1 MEKEKLE
8 VKIAAS
14 KCETC
19 VTKPCQIG
27 CPLNIDIPEFIEN
40 VKNNNYEEAFKVL
53 CKSTVLPSVCG
64 KICPVDKQCQGSCAK
79 KVSYDPVEIGKIESY
94 VGDLAVENGWKLPR
108 KGKKKERIAVI
119 GSGPSGLTC
128 AGFLAENG
136 YQVTIYEKHE
146 YLGGLLYHGI
156 PKFRLNKELVSKV
169 IKQILDLG
177 MEVKT
182 NVSLGKDISLKELE
196 KEYDAVFLGLGANVS
211 KMMGLSGEELNGV
224 YGANELLENLV
235 QVDYTSKRV
244 VVIGGGG
251 VSIDM
256 ARTAIKEGASEV
268 GIIYRRSRSEM
279 SAEMNDIRAAKKEGI
294 KFLFQT
300 NVIKVIGEDKVTGI
314 ECVKTTLDKEKKA
327 INVEGSNFVIDTDVV
342 IMAVGSRADS
352 ELLESLKLDVKEN
365 GYLMVNSN
373 NQTSNPKI
381 FAAGDLTGAKSTVA
395 WACRNGR
402 DTAYS
407 IMKFLSKEVS
417 R

>member
-1 MEKEKLE
+1 MEKEKLKVE
-8 VKIAAS
+8 IAAR
-14 KCETC
+14 KCMNC

-27 CPLNIDIPEFIEN
+27 CPLNIDIPEFIKDFRN
-40 VKNNNYEEAFKVL
+40 GNYEEAFKVL

-64 KICPVDKQCQGSCAK
+64 RICPVDKQCQGSCAK

-94 VGDLAVENGWKLPR
+94 IGDLALKNEWSLPKKTKKNGKV
-108 KGKKKERIAVI
+108 AVI

-128 AGFLAENG
+128 AAFLAENG
-136 YQVTIYEKHE
+136 YQVTIYEKHD

-156 PKFRLNKELVSKV
+156 PKFRLERELVQKM

-177 MEVKT
+177 INVKT
-182 NVSLGKDISLKELE
+182 NVSLGQDISLEELE
-196 KEYDAVFLGLGANVS
+196 KEYDAVFLGLGANLS
-211 KMMGLSGEELNGV
+211 KMMGLKGETLRGV

-235 QVDYTSKRV
+235 HPDYTGRNV

-256 ARTAIKEGASEV
+256 ARTAIRMGAKEV
-268 GIIYRRSRSEM
+268 GVIYRRSRNEM
-279 SAEMNDIRAAKKEGI
+279 SAEMDDIKQAKKEKI

-300 NVIKVIGEDKVTGI
+300 NVIGINGEEEVKSI
-314 ECVKTTLDKEKKA
+314 ECVKTSLDKDKKA
-327 INVEGSNFVIDTDVV
+327 INVEGSNFTIDTDYV

-352 ELLESLKLDVKEN
+352 ELLEKLKLDVKEN
-365 GYLMVNSN
+365 GYLMVNTN

-407 IMKFLSKEVS
+407 IMNFIKEGE
-417 R
+417 

>member
-40 VKNNNYEEAFKVL
+40 VKNNNYGEAFKVL
-53 CKSTVLPSVCG
+53 CKSTFLPSVCG

-177 MEVKT
+177 IEVKT

-211 KMMGLSGEELNGV
+211 KMMGLSGEELNDV

-300 NVIKVIGEDKVTGI
+300 NVIKVIGEDKVNGI

-407 IMKFLSKEVS
+407 IMKFLSKEGE
-417 R
+417 

>member
-8 VKIAAS
+8 VEIAAR
-14 KCETC
+14 KCMNC

-27 CPLNIDIPEFIEN
+27 CPLNIDIPEFIKDFRN
-40 VKNNNYEEAFKVL
+40 GNYEEAFKVL

-64 KICPVDKQCQGSCAK
+64 RICPVDKQCQGSCAK

-94 VGDLAVENGWKLPR
+94 IGDLALKNEWSLPKKTKKNGKV
-108 KGKKKERIAVI
+108 AVI

-128 AGFLAENG
+128 AAFLAENG
-136 YQVTIYEKHE
+136 YQVTIYEKHD

-156 PKFRLNKELVSKV
+156 PKFRLDRELVQKM

-177 MEVKT
+177 INVKT
-182 NVSLGKDISLKELE
+182 NVSLGKDISLEELE
-196 KEYDAVFLGLGANVS
+196 KEYDAVFLGLGANLS
-211 KMMGLSGEELNGV
+211 KMMGLKGENLRGV

-235 QVDYTSKRV
+235 HPDYSDKSV

-256 ARTAIKEGASEV
+256 ARTAIRMGAKEV
-268 GIIYRRSRSEM
+268 GVIYRRSRNEM
-279 SAEMNDIRAAKKEGI
+279 SAEMDDIKQAKKEKI

-300 NVIKVIGEDKVTGI
+300 NVIGINGEEEVKSI
-314 ECVKTTLDKEKKA
+314 ECVKTSLDKDKKA
-327 INVEGSNFVIDTDVV
+327 INVEGSNFTIDTDYV

-352 ELLESLKLDVKEN
+352 ELLEKLKLDVKEN
-365 GYLMVNSN
+365 GYLMVNTN

-407 IMKFLSKEVS
+407 IMNFIKEGE
-417 R
+417 

>member
-40 VKNNNYEEAFKVL
+40 VKNNNYGEAFKVL

-177 MEVKT
+177 IEVKT

-196 KEYDAVFLGLGANVS
+196 KENDAVFLGLGANVS

-381 FAAGDLTGAKSTVA
+381 FAAGDLTGTKSTVA

-407 IMKFLSKEVS
+407 IMKFLSKEGE
-417 R
+417 

>member
-40 VKNNNYEEAFKVL
+40 VKNNNYGEAFKVL

-177 MEVKT
+177 IEVKT

-211 KMMGLSGEELNGV
+211 KMMGISGEELNGV

-235 QVDYTSKRV
+235 RVDYTSKRV

-279 SAEMNDIRAAKKEGI
+279 SVEMNDIRAVKKEGI

-300 NVIKVIGEDKVTGI
+300 NVIKVIGENKVTGI

-407 IMKFLSKEVS
+407 IMKFLSKEGE
-417 R
+417 

>member
-40 VKNNNYEEAFKVL
+40 VKNNNYGEAFKVL

-177 MEVKT
+177 IEVKT

-407 IMKFLSKEVS
+407 IMKFLSKEGE
-417 R
+417 

>member
-8 VKIAAS
+8 VEIAAR
-14 KCETC
+14 KCMNC

-27 CPLNIDIPEFIEN
+27 CPLNIDIPEFI
-40 VKNNNYEEAFKVL
+40 KNFRNGNYEEAFKVL

-64 KICPVDKQCQGSCAK
+64 RICPVDKQCQGSCAK

-94 VGDLAVENGWKLPR
+94 IGDLALKNEWSLPKKTKKNGKV
-108 KGKKKERIAVI
+108 AVI

-128 AGFLAENG
+128 AAFLAENG
-136 YQVTIYEKHE
+136 YQVTIYEKHD

-156 PKFRLNKELVSKV
+156 PKFRLDRELVQKM

-177 MEVKT
+177 INVKT
-182 NVSLGKDISLKELE
+182 NVSLGKDISLEELE
-196 KEYDAVFLGLGANVS
+196 KEYDAVFLGLGANLS
-211 KMMGLSGEELNGV
+211 KMMGLKGENLRGV

-235 QVDYTSKRV
+235 HPDYTGRNV

-256 ARTAIKEGASEV
+256 ARTAIRMGAKEV
-268 GIIYRRSRSEM
+268 GVIYRRSRNEM
-279 SAEMNDIRAAKKEGI
+279 SAKMDDIKQAKKEKI

-300 NVIKVIGEDKVTGI
+300 NVIGVNGEEEVKSI
-314 ECVKTTLDKEKKA
+314 ECVKTSLDKDKKA
-327 INVEGSNFVIDTDVV
+327 INVEGSNFTIDTDYV

-352 ELLESLKLDVKEN
+352 ELLEKLKLDVKEN
-365 GYLMVNSN
+365 GYLMVNTN

-407 IMKFLSKEVS
+407 IMNFIKEGE
-417 R
+417 

>member
-40 VKNNNYEEAFKVL
+40 VKNNNYGEAFKVL

-177 MEVKT
+177 IEVKT

-256 ARTAIKEGASEV
+256 ARTAIKEVASEV

-407 IMKFLSKEVS
+407 IMKFLSKEGE
-417 R
+417 

>member
-8 VKIAAS
+8 VEIAAR
-14 KCETC
+14 KCMNC

-27 CPLNIDIPEFIEN
+27 CPLNIDIPEFI
-40 VKNNNYEEAFKVL
+40 KNFRNENYEEAFKVL

-64 KICPVDKQCQGSCAK
+64 RICPVDKQCQGSCAK

-94 VGDLAVENGWKLPR
+94 IGDLALKNEWSLPKKTKKNGKV
-108 KGKKKERIAVI
+108 AVI

-128 AGFLAENG
+128 AAFLAENG
-136 YQVTIYEKHE
+136 YQVTIYEKHD

-156 PKFRLNKELVSKV
+156 PKFRLERELVQKM

-177 MEVKT
+177 INVKT
-182 NVSLGKDISLKELE
+182 NVSLGKDISLEELE
-196 KEYDAVFLGLGANVS
+196 KEYDAVFLGLGANLS
-211 KMMGLSGEELNGV
+211 KMMGLKGETLRGV

-235 QVDYTSKRV
+235 HPDYTGRNV

-256 ARTAIKEGASEV
+256 ARTAIRMGAKEV
-268 GIIYRRSRSEM
+268 GVIYRRSRNEM
-279 SAEMNDIRAAKKEGI
+279 SAEMDDIKQAKKEKI

-300 NVIKVIGEDKVTGI
+300 NVVGINGEEEVKSI
-314 ECVKTTLDKEKKA
+314 ECVKTSLDKDKKA
-327 INVEGSNFVIDTDVV
+327 INVEGSNFLIDTDYV

-352 ELLESLKLDVKEN
+352 ELLEKLKLDVKEN
-365 GYLMVNSN
+365 GYLMVNTN

-407 IMKFLSKEVS
+407 IMNFIKEGE
-417 R
+417 

>member
-8 VKIAAS
+8 VEIAVR
-14 KCETC
+14 KCMNC

-27 CPLNIDIPEFIEN
+27 CPLNIDIPEFI
-40 VKNNNYEEAFKVL
+40 KNFRNGNYEEAFKVL

-94 VGDLAVENGWKLPR
+94 IGDLALKNEWSLPKKTKKNGKV
-108 KGKKKERIAVI
+108 AVI

-128 AGFLAENG
+128 AAFLAENG
-136 YQVTIYEKHE
+136 YQVTIYEKHD

-156 PKFRLNKELVSKV
+156 PKFRLDRELVQKM

-177 MEVKT
+177 INVKT
-182 NVSLGKDISLKELE
+182 NVSLGKDISLEELE
-196 KEYDAVFLGLGANVS
+196 KEYDAVFLGLGANLS
-211 KMMGLSGEELNGV
+211 KMMGLKGETLRGV

-235 QVDYTSKRV
+235 HPDYSDKSV

-256 ARTAIKEGASEV
+256 ARTAIRMGAKEV
-268 GIIYRRSRSEM
+268 GVIYRRSRNEM
-279 SAEMNDIRAAKKEGI
+279 SAEMDDIKQAKKEKI

-300 NVIKVIGEDKVTGI
+300 NVIGINGEEEVKSI
-314 ECVKTTLDKEKKA
+314 ECVKTSLDKDKKA
-327 INVEGSNFVIDTDVV
+327 INVEGSNFTIDTDYV

-352 ELLESLKLDVKEN
+352 NLLEKLKLDVKEN
-365 GYLMVNSN
+365 GYLMVNTN

-407 IMKFLSKEVS
+407 IMNFIKEGE
-417 R
+417 

>member
-8 VKIAAS
+8 VEIAAR
-14 KCETC
+14 KCMNC

-27 CPLNIDIPEFIEN
+27 CPLNIDIPEFI
-40 VKNNNYEEAFKVL
+40 KNFRNENYEEAFKVL

-64 KICPVDKQCQGSCAK
+64 RICPVDKQCQGSCAK

-94 VGDLAVENGWKLPR
+94 IGDLALKNEWSLPKKTKKNGKV
-108 KGKKKERIAVI
+108 AVI

-128 AGFLAENG
+128 AAFLAENG
-136 YQVTIYEKHE
+136 YQVTIYEKHD

-156 PKFRLNKELVSKV
+156 PKFRLDRELVQKM

-177 MEVKT
+177 INVKT
-182 NVSLGKDISLKELE
+182 NVSLGKDISLEELE
-196 KEYDAVFLGLGANVS
+196 KEYDAVFLGLGANLS
-211 KMMGLSGEELNGV
+211 KMMGLKGETLRGV

-235 QVDYTSKRV
+235 HPDYSDKSV

-256 ARTAIKEGASEV
+256 ARTAIRMGAKEV
-268 GIIYRRSRSEM
+268 GVIYRRSRNEM
-279 SAEMNDIRAAKKEGI
+279 SAEMDDIKQAKKEKI

-300 NVIKVIGEDKVTGI
+300 NVIGINGEEEVKSI
-314 ECVKTTLDKEKKA
+314 ECVKTSLDKDKKA
-327 INVEGSNFVIDTDVV
+327 INVEGSNFTIDTDYV

-352 ELLESLKLDVKEN
+352 NLLEKLKLDVKEN
-365 GYLMVNSN
+365 GYLIVNTN

-407 IMKFLSKEVS
+407 IMNFIKEGE
-417 R
+417 

>member
-156 PKFRLNKELVSKV
+156 PKFRLDKELVSKV

-177 MEVKT
+177 IEVKT
-182 NVSLGKDISLKELE
+182 NVSLGKDISLKKLE

-407 IMKFLSKEVS
+407 IMKFLSKEGE
-417 R
+417 

>member
-156 PKFRLNKELVSKV
+156 PKFRLDKELVSKV

-177 MEVKT
+177 IEVKT

-211 KMMGLSGEELNGV
+211 KMMGLSGEKLNGV

-279 SAEMNDIRAAKKEGI
+279 SAEMNDIRTAKKEGI

-407 IMKFLSKEVS
+407 IMKFLSKEGE
-417 R
+417 

>member
-182 NVSLGKDISLKELE
+182 NVSLGKDISLKKLE

-407 IMKFLSKEVS
+407 IMKFLSKEGE
-417 R
+417 

>member
-1 MEKEKLE
+1 MENKKLKVE
-8 VKIAAS
+8 IAAR
-14 KCETC
+14 KCMNC

-27 CPLNIDIPEFIEN
+27 CPLNIDIPEFIKDFRN
-40 VKNNNYEEAFKVL
+40 GNYEEAFKVL

-64 KICPVDKQCQGSCAK
+64 RICPVDKQCQGSCAK

-94 VGDLAVENGWKLPR
+94 IGDLALKNEWSLPKKTKKNGKV
-108 KGKKKERIAVI
+108 AVI

-128 AGFLAENG
+128 AAFLAENG
-136 YQVTIYEKHE
+136 YQVTIYEKHD

-156 PKFRLNKELVSKV
+156 PKFRLDRELVQKM

-177 MEVKT
+177 INVKT
-182 NVSLGKDISLKELE
+182 NVSLGKDISLEGLE
-196 KEYDAVFLGLGANVS
+196 KEYDAVFLGLGANLS
-211 KMMGLSGEELNGV
+211 KMMGLKGETLRGV

-235 QVDYTSKRV
+235 HPDYTGRSV

-256 ARTAIKEGASEV
+256 ARTAIRMGAKAV
-268 GIIYRRSRSEM
+268 GVIYRRSRNEM
-279 SAEMNDIRAAKKEGI
+279 SAEMDDIKQAKKEKI

-300 NVIKVIGEDKVTGI
+300 NVIGINGEEEVKSI
-314 ECVKTTLDKEKKA
+314 ECVKTSLDKDKKA
-327 INVEGSNFVIDTDVV
+327 INVEGSNFTIDTDYV

-352 ELLESLKLDVKEN
+352 DLLEKLKLDVKEN
-365 GYLMVNSN
+365 GYLMVNTN

-407 IMKFLSKEVS
+407 IMNFIKEGE
-417 R
+417 

>member
-8 VKIAAS
+8 VEIAVR
-14 KCETC
+14 KCMNC

-27 CPLNIDIPEFIEN
+27 CPLNIDIPEFI
-40 VKNNNYEEAFKVL
+40 KNFRNGNYEEAFKVL

-64 KICPVDKQCQGSCAK
+64 RICPVDKQCQGSCAK

-94 VGDLAVENGWKLPR
+94 IGDLALKNEWSLPKKTKKNGKV
-108 KGKKKERIAVI
+108 AVI

-128 AGFLAENG
+128 AAFLAENG
-136 YQVTIYEKHE
+136 YQVTIYEKHD

-156 PKFRLNKELVSKV
+156 PKFRLDRELVQKM

-177 MEVKT
+177 INVKT
-182 NVSLGKDISLKELE
+182 NVSLGKDISLEELE
-196 KEYDAVFLGLGANVS
+196 KEYDAVFLGLGANLS
-211 KMMGLSGEELNGV
+211 KMMGLKGETLRGV

-235 QVDYTSKRV
+235 HPDYSDKSV

-256 ARTAIKEGASEV
+256 ARTAIRMGAKEV
-268 GIIYRRSRSEM
+268 GVIYRRSRNEI
-279 SAEMNDIRAAKKEGI
+279 SAEMDDIKQAKKEKI

-300 NVIKVIGEDKVTGI
+300 NVIGINGEEEVKSI
-314 ECVKTTLDKEKKA
+314 ECVKTSLDKDKKA
-327 INVEGSNFVIDTDVV
+327 INVEGSNFTIDTDYV

-352 ELLESLKLDVKEN
+352 NLLEKLKLDVKEN
-365 GYLMVNSN
+365 GYLMVNTN

-407 IMKFLSKEVS
+407 IMNFIKEGE
-417 R
+417 

>member
-40 VKNNNYEEAFKVL
+40 VKNNNYGEAFKVL

-156 PKFRLNKELVSKV
+156 PKFRLDKELVSKV

-177 MEVKT
+177 IEVKT
-182 NVSLGKDISLKELE
+182 NVSLGKDIYLKELE

-407 IMKFLSKEVS
+407 IMKFLSKEGE
-417 R
+417 

>member
-40 VKNNNYEEAFKVL
+40 VKNNNYGEAFKVL

-177 MEVKT
+177 IEVKT

-279 SAEMNDIRAAKKEGI
+279 SAEMNDIREAKKEGI

-300 NVIKVIGEDKVTGI
+300 NVIKVIGEDKVNGI

-342 IMAVGSRADS
+342 IMAVGSRTDS

-407 IMKFLSKEVS
+407 IMKFLSKEGE
-417 R
+417 

>member
-40 VKNNNYEEAFKVL
+40 VKNNNYGEAFKVL

-108 KGKKKERIAVI
+108 KSKKKERIAVI

-177 MEVKT
+177 IEVKT

-407 IMKFLSKEVS
+407 IMKFLSKEGE
-417 R
+417 

>member
-8 VKIAAS
+8 VEIAAR
-14 KCETC
+14 KCMNC

-27 CPLNIDIPEFIEN
+27 CPLNIDIPEFI
-40 VKNNNYEEAFKVL
+40 KNFRNGNYEEAFKVL

-64 KICPVDKQCQGSCAK
+64 RICPVDKQCQGSCAK

-94 VGDLAVENGWKLPR
+94 IGDLALKNEWSLPKKTKKNGKV
-108 KGKKKERIAVI
+108 AVI

-128 AGFLAENG
+128 AAFLAENG
-136 YQVTIYEKHE
+136 YQVTIYEKHD

-156 PKFRLNKELVSKV
+156 PKFRLDRELVQKM

-177 MEVKT
+177 INVKT
-182 NVSLGKDISLKELE
+182 NVSLGKDISLEELE
-196 KEYDAVFLGLGANVS
+196 KEYDAVFLGLGANLS
-211 KMMGLSGEELNGV
+211 KMMGLKGETLRGV

-235 QVDYTSKRV
+235 HPDYSDKSV

-256 ARTAIKEGASEV
+256 ARTAIRMGAKEV
-268 GIIYRRSRSEM
+268 GVIYLRSRNEM
-279 SAEMNDIRAAKKEGI
+279 SAEMDDIKQAKKEKI

-300 NVIKVIGEDKVTGI
+300 NVIGINGEEEVKSI
-314 ECVKTTLDKEKKA
+314 ECVKTSLDKDKKA
-327 INVEGSNFVIDTDVV
+327 INVEGSNFTIDTDYV

-352 ELLESLKLDVKEN
+352 NLLEKLKLDVKEN
-365 GYLMVNSN
+365 GYLMVNTN

-407 IMKFLSKEVS
+407 IMNFIKEGE
-417 R
+417 

>member
-8 VKIAAS
+8 VEIAAR
-14 KCETC
+14 KCMNC

-27 CPLNIDIPEFIEN
+27 CPLNIDIPEFIKDFRN
-40 VKNNNYEEAFKVL
+40 RNYEEAFKVL

-64 KICPVDKQCQGSCAK
+64 RICPVDKQCQGSCAK

-94 VGDLAVENGWKLPR
+94 IGDLALKNEWSLPKKTKKNGKV
-108 KGKKKERIAVI
+108 AVI

-128 AGFLAENG
+128 AAFLAENG
-136 YQVTIYEKHE
+136 YQVTIYEKHD

-156 PKFRLNKELVSKV
+156 PKFRLDRELVQKM

-177 MEVKT
+177 INVKT
-182 NVSLGKDISLKELE
+182 NVSLGKDISLEELE
-196 KEYDAVFLGLGANVS
+196 KEYDAVFLGLGANLS
-211 KMMGLSGEELNGV
+211 KMMGLKGETLRGV

-235 QVDYTSKRV
+235 HPDYTGRNV

-256 ARTAIKEGASEV
+256 ARTAIRMGAKEV
-268 GIIYRRSRSEM
+268 GVIYRRSRNEM
-279 SAEMNDIRAAKKEGI
+279 SAEMDDIKQAKKEKI

-300 NVIKVIGEDKVTGI
+300 NVIGINGEEEVKSI
-314 ECVKTTLDKEKKA
+314 ECVKTSLDKDKKA
-327 INVEGSNFVIDTDVV
+327 INVEGSNFTIDTDYV

-352 ELLESLKLDVKEN
+352 ELLEKLKLDVKEN
-365 GYLMVNSN
+365 GYLMVNTN

-407 IMKFLSKEVS
+407 IMNFIKEGE
-417 R
+417 

>member
-40 VKNNNYEEAFKVL
+40 VKNNNYGEAFKVL

-79 KVSYDPVEIGKIESY
+79 KVSYDPVEIGKMESY

-177 MEVKT
+177 IEVKT

-196 KEYDAVFLGLGANVS
+196 KENDAVFLGLGANVS

-314 ECVKTTLDKEKKA
+314 KCVKTTLDKEKKA

-407 IMKFLSKEVS
+407 IMKFLSKEGE
-417 R
+417 

>member
-8 VKIAAS
+8 VEIAAR
-14 KCETC
+14 KCMNC

-27 CPLNIDIPEFIEN
+27 CPLNIDIPEFI
-40 VKNNNYEEAFKVL
+40 KNFRNGNYEEAFKVL

-64 KICPVDKQCQGSCAK
+64 RICPVDKQCQGSCAK

-94 VGDLAVENGWKLPR
+94 IGDLALKNEWSLPKKTKKNGKV
-108 KGKKKERIAVI
+108 AVI

-128 AGFLAENG
+128 AAFLAENG
-136 YQVTIYEKHE
+136 YQVTIYEKHD

-156 PKFRLNKELVSKV
+156 PKFRLDRELVQKM

-177 MEVKT
+177 INVKT
-182 NVSLGKDISLKELE
+182 NVSLGKDISLEELE
-196 KEYDAVFLGLGANVS
+196 KEYDAVFLGLGANLS
-211 KMMGLSGEELNGV
+211 KMMGLKGETLRGV

-235 QVDYTSKRV
+235 HPDYSDKSV

-256 ARTAIKEGASEV
+256 ARTAIRMGAKEV
-268 GIIYRRSRSEM
+268 GVIYRRSRNEM
-279 SAEMNDIRAAKKEGI
+279 SAEMDDIKQAKKEKI

-300 NVIKVIGEDKVTGI
+300 NVIGINGEEEVKSI
-314 ECVKTTLDKEKKA
+314 ECVKTSLDKDKKA
-327 INVEGSNFVIDTDVV
+327 INVEGSNFTIDTDYV

-352 ELLESLKLDVKEN
+352 NLLENVKLDVKEN
-365 GYLMVNSN
+365 RYLMVNTN
-373 NQTSNPKI
+373 KQTSNAKI

-407 IMKFLSKEVS
+407 IMNFIKEGE
-417 R
+417 

>member
-27 CPLNIDIPEFIEN
+27 CPLNIDIPEFIGN

-156 PKFRLNKELVSKV
+156 PKFRLDKELVSKV

-177 MEVKT
+177 IEVKT

-235 QVDYTSKRV
+235 HVDYTSKRV

-314 ECVKTTLDKEKKA
+314 ECVKTTLDKEKNA

-407 IMKFLSKEVS
+407 IMKFLSKEGE
-417 R
+417 

>member
-40 VKNNNYEEAFKVL
+40 VKNNNYGEAFKVL

-79 KVSYDPVEIGKIESY
+79 KVSYDPVEIGKMESY

-177 MEVKT
+177 IEVKT

-279 SAEMNDIRAAKKEGI
+279 SAEMNDIRTAKKEGI

-407 IMKFLSKEVS
+407 IMKFLSKEGE
-417 R
+417 

>member
-40 VKNNNYEEAFKVL
+40 VKNNNYGEAFKVL

-108 KGKKKERIAVI
+108 KGKKKERVAVI

-177 MEVKT
+177 IEVKT

-342 IMAVGSRADS
+342 ILAVGSRADS

-407 IMKFLSKEVS
+407 IMKFLSKEGE
-417 R
+417 

>member
-40 VKNNNYEEAFKVL
+40 VKNNNYGEAFKVL

-196 KEYDAVFLGLGANVS
+196 KEYDVVFLGLGANVS

-279 SAEMNDIRAAKKEGI
+279 SAEMNDIRTAKKEGI

-407 IMKFLSKEVS
+407 IMKFLSKEGE
-417 R
+417 

>member
-27 CPLNIDIPEFIEN
+27 CPLNIDIPEFVEN

-108 KGKKKERIAVI
+108 KDKKKERIAVI

-407 IMKFLSKEVS
+407 IMKFLSKEGE
-417 R
+417 

>member
-1 MEKEKLE
+1 MEKEKLKVE
-8 VKIAAS
+8 IAAR
-14 KCETC
+14 KCMNC

-27 CPLNIDIPEFIEN
+27 CPLNIDIPEFIKDFRN
-40 VKNNNYEEAFKVL
+40 GNYEEAFKVL

-64 KICPVDKQCQGSCAK
+64 RICPVDKQCQGSCAK

-94 VGDLAVENGWKLPR
+94 IGDLALKNEWSLPKKTKKNGKV
-108 KGKKKERIAVI
+108 AVI

-128 AGFLAENG
+128 AAFLAENG
-136 YQVTIYEKHE
+136 YQVTIYEKHD

-156 PKFRLNKELVSKV
+156 PKFRLDRELVQKM

-177 MEVKT
+177 INVKT
-182 NVSLGKDISLKELE
+182 NVSLGKDISLEELE
-196 KEYDAVFLGLGANVS
+196 KEYDAVFLGLGANLS
-211 KMMGLSGEELNGV
+211 KMMGLKGETLRGV

-235 QVDYTSKRV
+235 HPDYTGRNV

-256 ARTAIKEGASEV
+256 ARTAIRMGAKEV
-268 GIIYRRSRSEM
+268 GVIYRRSRNEM
-279 SAEMNDIRAAKKEGI
+279 SAEMDDIKQAKKEKI

-300 NVIKVIGEDKVTGI
+300 NVIGINGEEEVKSI
-314 ECVKTTLDKEKKA
+314 ECVKTSLDKDKKA
-327 INVEGSNFVIDTDVV
+327 INVEGSNFTIDTDYV

-352 ELLESLKLDVKEN
+352 DLLEKLKLDVKEN
-365 GYLMVNSN
+365 GYLMVNTN

-407 IMKFLSKEVS
+407 IMNFIKEGE
-417 R
+417 

>member
-156 PKFRLNKELVSKV
+156 PKFRLDKELVSKV

-177 MEVKT
+177 IEVKT

-314 ECVKTTLDKEKKA
+314 ECVRTTLDKEKKA

-407 IMKFLSKEVS
+407 IMKFLSKEGE
-417 R
+417 

>member
-8 VKIAAS
+8 VEIAAR
-14 KCETC
+14 KCMNC

-27 CPLNIDIPEFIEN
+27 CPLNIDIPEFIKDFRN
-40 VKNNNYEEAFKVL
+40 GNYEEAFKVL

-64 KICPVDKQCQGSCAK
+64 RICPVDKQCQGSCAK

-94 VGDLAVENGWKLPR
+94 IGDLALKNEWSLPKKTKKNGKV
-108 KGKKKERIAVI
+108 AVI

-128 AGFLAENG
+128 AAFLAENG
-136 YQVTIYEKHE
+136 YQVTIYEKHD

-156 PKFRLNKELVSKV
+156 PKFRLDRELVQKM

-177 MEVKT
+177 INVKT
-182 NVSLGKDISLKELE
+182 NVSLGQDISLEELE
-196 KEYDAVFLGLGANVS
+196 KEYDAVFLGLGANLS
-211 KMMGLSGEELNGV
+211 KMMGLKGETLRGV

-235 QVDYTSKRV
+235 HPDYSNKNV

-256 ARTAIKEGASEV
+256 ARTAIRMGAKEV
-268 GIIYRRSRSEM
+268 GVIYRRSRNEM
-279 SAEMNDIRAAKKEGI
+279 SAEMDDIKQAKKEKI

-300 NVIKVIGEDKVTGI
+300 NVIGINGEEEVKSI
-314 ECVKTTLDKEKKA
+314 ECVKTSLDKDKKA
-327 INVEGSNFVIDTDVV
+327 INVEGSNFTIDTDYV

-352 ELLESLKLDVKEN
+352 ELLEKLKLDVKEN
-365 GYLMVNSN
+365 GYLMVNTN

-407 IMKFLSKEVS
+407 IMNFIKEGE
-417 R
+417 

>member
-64 KICPVDKQCQGSCAK
+64 KICSVDKQCQGSCAK

-156 PKFRLNKELVSKV
+156 PKFRLDKELVSKV

-177 MEVKT
+177 IEVKT

-279 SAEMNDIRAAKKEGI
+279 SAEMNDIRIAKKEGI

-407 IMKFLSKEVS
+407 IMKFLSKEGE
-417 R
+417 

>member
-40 VKNNNYEEAFKVL
+40 VKNNNYGEAFKVL

-177 MEVKT
+177 IEVKT
-182 NVSLGKDISLKELE
+182 NVSLGKDISLKELD

-407 IMKFLSKEVS
+407 IMKFLSKEGE
-417 R
+417 

>member
-1 MEKEKLE
+1 MEKEKLKVE
-8 VKIAAS
+8 IAAR
-14 KCETC
+14 KCMNC

-27 CPLNIDIPEFIEN
+27 CPLNIDIPEFIKDFRN
-40 VKNNNYEEAFKVL
+40 GNYEDAFKVL

-64 KICPVDKQCQGSCAK
+64 RICPVDKQCQGSCAK

-94 VGDLAVENGWKLPR
+94 IGDLALKNEWSLPKKTKKNGKV
-108 KGKKKERIAVI
+108 AVI

-128 AGFLAENG
+128 AAFLAENG
-136 YQVTIYEKHE
+136 YQVTIYEKHD

-156 PKFRLNKELVSKV
+156 PKFRLDRELVQKM

-177 MEVKT
+177 INVKT
-182 NVSLGKDISLKELE
+182 NVSLGKDISLEELE
-196 KEYDAVFLGLGANVS
+196 KEYDAVFLGLGANLS
-211 KMMGLSGEELNGV
+211 KMMGLKGETLRGV

-235 QVDYTSKRV
+235 HPDYTGRNV

-256 ARTAIKEGASEV
+256 ARTAIRMGAKEV
-268 GIIYRRSRSEM
+268 GVIYRRSRNEM
-279 SAEMNDIRAAKKEGI
+279 SAEMDDIKQAKKEKI

-300 NVIKVIGEDKVTGI
+300 NVIGINGEEEVKSI
-314 ECVKTTLDKEKKA
+314 ECVKTSLDKDKKA
-327 INVEGSNFVIDTDVV
+327 INVEGSNFTIDTDYV

-352 ELLESLKLDVKEN
+352 DLLEKLKLDVKEN
-365 GYLMVNSN
+365 GYLMVNTN

-407 IMKFLSKEVS
+407 IMNFIKEGE
-417 R
+417 

>member
-407 IMKFLSKEVS
+407 IMKFLSKEGE
-417 R
+417 

>member
-40 VKNNNYEEAFKVL
+40 VKNNNYGEAFKVL

-211 KMMGLSGEELNGV
+211 KMMELSGEELNGV

-352 ELLESLKLDVKEN
+352 ELLESLKLNVKEN

-407 IMKFLSKEVS
+407 IMKFLSKEGE
-417 R
+417 

>member
-8 VKIAAS
+8 VEIAAR
-14 KCETC
+14 KCMNC

-27 CPLNIDIPEFIEN
+27 CPLNIDIPEFI
-40 VKNNNYEEAFKVL
+40 KNFRNGNYEEAFKVL

-64 KICPVDKQCQGSCAK
+64 RICPVDKQCQGSCAK

-94 VGDLAVENGWKLPR
+94 IGDLALKNEWSLPKKTKKNGKV
-108 KGKKKERIAVI
+108 AVI

-128 AGFLAENG
+128 AAFLAENG
-136 YQVTIYEKHE
+136 YQVTIYEKHD

-156 PKFRLNKELVSKV
+156 PKFRLDRELVQKM

-177 MEVKT
+177 INVKT
-182 NVSLGKDISLKELE
+182 NVSLGKDISLEELE
-196 KEYDAVFLGLGANVS
+196 KEYDAVFLGLGANLS
-211 KMMGLSGEELNGV
+211 KMMGLKGETLRGV

-235 QVDYTSKRV
+235 HPDYSDKSV

-256 ARTAIKEGASEV
+256 ARTAIRMGAKEV
-268 GIIYRRSRSEM
+268 GVIYRRSRNEM
-279 SAEMNDIRAAKKEGI
+279 SAEMDDIKQAKKEKI

-300 NVIKVIGEDKVTGI
+300 NVIGINGEEEVKSI
-314 ECVKTTLDKEKKA
+314 ECVKTSLDKDKKA
-327 INVEGSNFVIDTDVV
+327 INVEGSNFTIDTDYV

-352 ELLESLKLDVKEN
+352 NLLEKLKLDVKEN
-365 GYLMVNSN
+365 GYLMVNTN

-407 IMKFLSKEVS
+407 IMNFIKEFFG
-417 R
+417 

>member
-177 MEVKT
+177 IEVKT

-300 NVIKVIGEDKVTGI
+300 NVINVIGEDKVTGI

-407 IMKFLSKEVS
+407 IMKFLSKEGE
-417 R
+417 

>member
-8 VKIAAS
+8 VEIAAR
-14 KCETC
+14 KCMNC

-27 CPLNIDIPEFIEN
+27 CPLNIDIPEFI
-40 VKNNNYEEAFKVL
+40 KNFRNGNYEEAFKVL

-64 KICPVDKQCQGSCAK
+64 RICPVDKQCQGSCAK

-94 VGDLAVENGWKLPR
+94 IGDLALKNEWSLPKKTKKNGKV
-108 KGKKKERIAVI
+108 AVI

-128 AGFLAENG
+128 AAFLAENG
-136 YQVTIYEKHE
+136 YQVTIYEKHD

-156 PKFRLNKELVSKV
+156 PKFRLDRELVQKM

-177 MEVKT
+177 INVKT
-182 NVSLGKDISLKELE
+182 NVSLGKDISLEELE
-196 KEYDAVFLGLGANVS
+196 KEYDAVFLGLGANLS
-211 KMMGLSGEELNGV
+211 KMMGLKGETLRGV

-235 QVDYTSKRV
+235 HPDYSDKSV

-256 ARTAIKEGASEV
+256 ARTAIRMGAKEV
-268 GIIYRRSRSEM
+268 GVIYRRSRNEM
-279 SAEMNDIRAAKKEGI
+279 SAEMDDIKQAKKEKI

-300 NVIKVIGEDKVTGI
+300 NVIGINGEEEVKSI
-314 ECVKTTLDKEKKA
+314 ECVKTSLDKDKKA
-327 INVEGSNFVIDTDVV
+327 INVEGSNFTIDTDYV

-352 ELLESLKLDVKEN
+352 NLLEKLKLDVKEN
-365 GYLMVNSN
+365 GYLMVNTN

-407 IMKFLSKEVS
+407 IMNFIKEGE
-417 R
+417 